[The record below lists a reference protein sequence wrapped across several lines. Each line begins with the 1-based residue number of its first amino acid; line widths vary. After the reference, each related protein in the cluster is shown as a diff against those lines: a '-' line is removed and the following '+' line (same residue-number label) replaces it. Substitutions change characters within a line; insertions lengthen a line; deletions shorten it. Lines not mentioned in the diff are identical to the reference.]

1 MAPGVV
7 DLLEMV
13 EVADDERD
21 GRAVDRQAVDD
32 VGEPAFEAAAV
43 EQARQR
49 IGLRTGGDVPDHV
62 EDEPGEQDE
71 RRGDEEDRAHRLRGH
86 GVSGRQILPRR
97 GAVAAEQ
104 DGEERLRQEMQGAE
118 AEEGGEQRI
127 DPAPAGRP
135 GRRGVQHDVE
145 ADHLHQEIRP
155 LIKEVAREAAA
166 RQARDQDGGNHR
178 CRHGRDQN
186 QARRRGLVA
195 VGEADIK
202 QQERGEERLVA

>member
-1 MAPGVV
+1 
-7 DLLEMV
+7 
-13 EVADDERD
+13 
-21 GRAVDRQAVDD
+21 
-32 VGEPAFEAAAV
+32 
-43 EQARQR
+43 
-49 IGLRTGGDVPDHV
+49 
-62 EDEPGEQDE
+62 
-71 RRGDEEDRAHRLRGH
+71 
-86 GVSGRQILPRR
+86 
-97 GAVAAEQ
+97 
-104 DGEERLRQEMQGAE
+104 MQGAE

-127 DPAPAGRP
+127 DPAPPGRP

-195 VGEADIK
+195 VGEADIE
-202 QQERGEERLVA
+202 QQERGEERLVAEEDPEADIDEDGEQEFEHGIDHAADVGAGEPARRAVAAAIGRDQQEADAEETRDREIDDQDETCATHVL